1 MGYPPRMTEQQEQ
14 AISVAN
20 RHIIERPRLTRM
32 LDETTARVIMLV
44 APAGY
49 GKTVLARQWMR
60 SRKHAW
66 IHATAAYADVAALA
80 AGISTSLASVVGEE
94 SRGIANWLKMSS
106 NPADSLEA
114 LASLQREDLTRWPTE
129 AWLVLDEYE
138 WLTESPA
145 CEEYLRLLVDASVLR
160 LLITSRQ
167 RPSWGT
173 ARRRVYGDLALID
186 QRLLKMSDDEAR
198 CVLAQGQAGASHDL
212 VRAASGWPAV
222 LGLAVT
228 QSTAD
233 ISGVVPEMLY
243 EYLAEELFFR
253 SSPALREA
261 LPLLALAPEVGLDVA
276 HIVCG
281 SASARLLE
289 EASAAG
295 YFTEPYEHATFH
307 PLLKDFL
314 LAKVEPD
321 EPEAQCVT
329 RDLVDFYIREEA
341 WDNAFHVL
349 QNCPDK
355 DALTRLIETGREP
368 LLRHGRTATLAE
380 WVATAA
386 RERIE
391 SPRVELLKAELA
403 AREGRVTQAERLA
416 LYVANLDGHLLRFE
430 ALCLAGRAAHLN
442 NEEAAALRHF
452 REAEGLARSDE
463 ARQEARWGA
472 LVCAS
477 ALHDKSE
484 LSRSLDEFLEYVP
497 GSPDGVIRAANARLY
512 ASAVL
517 GGLDS
522 VLDQALG
529 FLDLAHECDPLVS
542 TGFLNALS
550 RLLSLAARYEEAL
563 GAAESAL
570 TCADDAGLSFVSP
583 HGLLARAVAL
593 VGMAAYA
600 GAADAVTEAAKLAAG
615 MRDRHNIVDAKIVR
629 AKLALCRRDFGE
641 ALAMTEEVPRGVT
654 SGLAAELSATRSLA
668 FACAGELSKAKEL
681 ILTLPDSSF
690 LPDAA
695 ALAMVTEAVAAAYA
709 RDEALVVRH
718 VSQISELGAVDAL
731 VIAQRASSELVGAL
745 AHADVPTELRALLR
759 TLASPIAR
767 CRGPLETLTPR
778 QSDVLS
784 LLRLGLTNREIASR
798 LVIEE
803 GTAKVHVRQILK
815 KLGVRS
821 RTEAAIVA
829 TRLAREDSETVGL
842 DPNCDDM

>member
-1 MGYPPRMTEQQEQ
+1 MTEQQEQ

-49 GKTVLARQWMR
+49 GKTTLARQWMETR
-60 SRKHAW
+60 THAW
-66 IHATAAYADVAALA
+66 LPATAAYADVAALA
-80 AGISTSLASVVGEE
+80 AGISTSLESILGDD
-94 SRGIANWLKMSS
+94 SRGIANWLKVTS
-106 NPADSLEA
+106 NPADSLDA
-114 LASLQREDLTRWPTE
+114 LASLQRERLEQWPRS

-145 CEEYLRLLVDASVLR
+145 CEEYVCLLVDASALR

-167 RPSWGT
+167 KPSWAT
-173 ARRRVYGDLALID
+173 ARRRVYGDFALVD
-186 QRLLKMSDDEAR
+186 QRLLRMSDDEAR
-198 CVLAQGQAGASHDL
+198 RVLHQRPANASDAI

-228 QSTAD
+228 QSTTD
-233 ISGVVPEMLY
+233 VSGVLPEMLY

-253 SSPALREA
+253 SSPGLRAA
-261 LPLLALAPEVGLDVA
+261 LPLLALAPQVGLDVA
-276 HIVCG
+276 QIVSG
-281 SASARLLE
+281 SASAGLRE

-295 YFTEPYEHATFH
+295 YFTEPYENASFH
-307 PLLKDFL
+307 PLLKEFL
-314 LAKVEPD
+314 LAKIAPD
-321 EPEAQCVT
+321 EPEAKRVT
-329 RDLVDFYIREEA
+329 RDLVNFYIGEEA
-341 WDNAFHVL
+341 WDDAFHVL

-355 DALTRLIETGREP
+355 DALTQLIETGKEP

-380 WVATAA
+380 WVAAAA
-386 RERIE
+386 RERIT

-403 AREGRVTQAERLA
+403 AREGRVTQAERIA
-416 LYVANLDGHLLRFE
+416 LYVANLDGHRLRFD

-442 NEEAAALRHF
+442 NEEAAALKHF
-452 REAEGLARSDE
+452 REAEALATSDE

-477 ALHDKSE
+477 ALHDRNE

-497 GSPDGVIRAANARLY
+497 RSADGVIRAANARLY

-517 GGLDS
+517 GDVDS
-522 VLDQALG
+522 VLDDALG
-529 FLDLAHECDPLVS
+529 VVDLAHECDPLVS

-563 GAAESAL
+563 NAAESAL
-570 TCADDAGLSFVSP
+570 ACADKAGLRFVSP

-600 GAADAVTEAAKLAAG
+600 GAADAVAEAAKLAAG
-615 MRDRHNIVDAKIVR
+615 MQDRHNIVDAKIVR
-629 AKLALCRRDFGE
+629 AKLALCRRDFAD
-641 ALAMTEEVPRGVT
+641 ALGMTEDAPRGVT
-654 SGLAAELSATRSLA
+654 SGLAAELSATRALA
-668 FACAGELSKAKEL
+668 FACAGDVSQGQAL
-681 ILTLPDSSF
+681 IRTLPNLSF

-695 ALAMVTEAVAAAYA
+695 ALALVTEAVVAA
-709 RDEALVVRH
+709 RDGDEISLVGH
-718 VSQISELGAVDAL
+718 LNEISELGAADAL
-731 VIAQRASSELVGAL
+731 VIAQRASSELVAAL
-745 AHADVPTELRALLR
+745 ACANVPTELRALLSTR
-759 TLASPIAR
+759 ANAIAR
-767 CRGPLETLTPR
+767 GRGPLEALTPR
-778 QSDVLS
+778 QSEVLS

-821 RTEAAIVA
+821 RTEAAILA
-829 TRLAREDSETVGL
+829 TRLAREDSETDGFGWKS
-842 DPNCDDM
+842 DA